1 MSFSIDRLGLLRKRL
16 DALGAA
22 GMYIRDVADL
32 EWLTAFE
39 DVFDDERAHAAF
51 VDTADRCIKLHTD
64 SRYVTA
70 MEMAALWEPIGVDA
84 KRCSMAEWVRE
95 RWEGRADVDGAQR
108 PLAIED
114 SISLREYRELQEAFE
129 QGTGFSF
136 NREGQDNGRQDVRLS
151 EKPVPCSKAPFSQL
165 LETHDVILNLR
176 AVKDADEVARLRAA
190 QAITDA
196 AFAHIVDFIRPGM
209 TERQVQLELDGFM
222 LRNGATG
229 LAFPTIVA
237 SGANGASPHA
247 VVSDKPLAAGE
258 CVVMDFGAK
267 RAGYCS
273 DMTRTVFLGQPE
285 GEMLTAWETMRRA
298 NEEVQAMLRPGV
310 TGKEAHELAERVLA
324 EGGFEGRMGHGLG
337 HGVGL
342 QIHELPVLSS
352 RNDKPLVAGN
362 VVTVEPGIYL
372 PGRFGMRL
380 EDFGVV
386 TDDGFDVF
394 TRSTHDMVVL

>member
-84 KRCSMAEWVRE
+84 KRCSTAEWVRE

-114 SISLREYRELQEAFE
+114 SISLREYRELQEAFRGE
-129 QGTGFSF
+129 EAAAGS
-136 NREGQDNGRQDVRLS
+136 
-151 EKPVPCSKAPFSQL
+151 PF
-165 LETHDVILNLR
+165 LETHDVVLGLR

-285 GEMLTAWETMRRA
+285 GEVLAAWETMRRA

-310 TGKEAHELAERVLA
+310 TGKEAHELAERVLE

-342 QIHELPVLSS
+342 QVHELPVLSS